1 MNSPTETCPSKPA
14 TLPCII
20 HMSQVIK
27 IPIRQMPIM
36 NHPVRLADFEEF
48 ELNPHSREILSRAEP
63 KEEQG
68 GNFKF
73 VAPSFAAMMLDFQKL
88 EATLRAIEAGCEF
101 VPPGEDTGDDD
112 ESGEPSA
119 GLERTS
125 AITLDEFRQ
134 IEFYLYAPMA
144 ESVQL
149 VADFTHWQKFP
160 LDMMKS
166 EGGTWSLVIPLPAG
180 RYDYA
185 FVVDD
190 QWQNDSQLRSMLVGP
205 AAKVSAERAA
215 A

>member
-1 MNSPTETCPSKPA
+1 
-14 TLPCII
+14 
-20 HMSQVIK
+20 
-27 IPIRQMPIM
+27 MPIM

-134 IEFYLYAPMA
+134 IEFERFTLDGG
-144 ESVQL
+144 VQSEVDL
-149 VADFTHWQKFP
+149 ALDPVACDQQGNGRG
-160 LDMMKS
+160 MVA
-166 EGGTWSLVIPLPAG
+166 GGPEL
-180 RYDYA
+180 
-185 FVVDD
+185 
-190 QWQNDSQLRSMLVGP
+190 
-205 AAKVSAERAA
+205 KAERKPGGARLCVA
-215 A
+215 GAEIGCL